1 MSEMAANDQGYKMEL
16 INEVVLNESHSEIWL
31 GGVESTVSA
40 FGACSFSLFG
50 TGKVLVA
57 RLIYPDSDTANQA
70 LQIMKL
76 ALRNAAMD
84 I

>member
-1 MSEMAANDQGYKMEL
+1 MAANEQGYKMEL
-16 INEVVLNESHSEIWL
+16 INEVALNESHSEIWL
-31 GGVESTVSA
+31 GGVEKTVSA
-40 FGACSFSLFG
+40 LGVYSFSLYG

-70 LQIMKL
+70 LQIMKV
-76 ALRNAAMD
+76 ALHNAAME